1 VTNAVR
7 QPMLN
12 LTTGHCFVQGATWKG
27 YARMTNLLRK
37 RRQKDNALFREHAFR
52 YWEAETKRL
61 RKLLDDA
68 EWEGQTPDK
77 LATLKEALT
86 NARQRQDKCLTN

>member
-1 VTNAVR
+1 
-7 QPMLN
+7 
-12 LTTGHCFVQGATWKG
+12 
-27 YARMTNLLRK
+27 MTNLLRK
-37 RRQKDNALFREHAFR
+37 RRQKDYAQFREHAFR

-68 EWEGQTPDK
+68 EWDGEPDDK
-77 LATLKEALT
+77 LATLRQALT

>member
-1 VTNAVR
+1 
-7 QPMLN
+7 
-12 LTTGHCFVQGATWKG
+12 
-27 YARMTNLLRK
+27 MTNLLRK
-37 RRQKDNALFREHAFR
+37 RRQKDHAQFREHAFR

-68 EWEGQTPDK
+68 EWDGEPNDK

-86 NARQRQDKCLTN
+86 NINLCKTNTLTN

>member
-1 VTNAVR
+1 
-7 QPMLN
+7 
-12 LTTGHCFVQGATWKG
+12 
-27 YARMTNLLRK
+27 MTNLLRK
-37 RRQKDNALFREHAFR
+37 RRQKDHAQFLDHAFR

-68 EWEGQTPDK
+68 EWDGEPDDK
-77 LATLKEALT
+77 LAPLRQALT